1 MCRAEEF
8 LSGEEMMAMANAVY
22 NSKFRGQRVLDRL
35 DLVEEGVVGIIRA
48 GERYDESK
56 GKFSTYAWKSAYR
69 KMLRAVMRESGKVAN
84 TVYDY
89 DFDCIGEEDDDYDE
103 RKIVSVGIVGKL
115 RELNKNDNEIL
126 NELLACKK
134 QNDVAKEFNVSTQR
148 VSKVFRD
155 FKNSVNERFEI
166 INGELCEK

>member
-1 MCRAEEF
+1 
-8 LSGEEMMAMANAVY
+8 
-22 NSKFRGQRVLDRL
+22 
-35 DLVEEGVVGIIRA
+35 
-48 GERYDESK
+48 
-56 GKFSTYAWKSAYR
+56 
-69 KMLRAVMRESGKVAN
+69 MRESGKVAN